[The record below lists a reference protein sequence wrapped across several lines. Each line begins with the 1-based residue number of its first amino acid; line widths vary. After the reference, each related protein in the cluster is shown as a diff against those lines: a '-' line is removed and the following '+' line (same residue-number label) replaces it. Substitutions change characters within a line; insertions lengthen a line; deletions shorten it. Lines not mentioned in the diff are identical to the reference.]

1 MLQAAEVQ
9 EDADTDEALLSV
21 AEKWEPDPVDADSS
35 TDTCPQDVI
44 SMLVGIYGSKELFIN
59 EYRCADPLADL
70 ASGMHH
76 VSCYHYLEAHSI
88 TRYNIAALCS
98 AFGLSRAHLLSGM
111 MQMDSSSKPTRAMQ
125 CSM

>member
-21 AEKWEPDPVDADSS
+21 AEKWEPDPIDADSS
-35 TDTCPQDVI
+35 MDTSPQDVI

-59 EYRCADPLADL
+59 EYRCAASSADS

-76 VSCYHYLEAHSI
+76 A
-88 TRYNIAALCS
+88 
-98 AFGLSRAHLLSGM
+98 
-111 MQMDSSSKPTRAMQ
+111 SS
-125 CSM
+125 